1 MLLQRQTRF
10 LTIWI
15 RRDEMDRY
23 FKLIIILFFTFFL
36 GFTLTSNTSLAS
48 KTENAS
54 SIVQKLIE
62 KIQNIQETKYTE
74 EEKRTEFLQVIQTF
88 FDMNIVAK
96 VSTGPYWRTAT
107 SNEKKR
113 YTELITELIAD
124 ITASQLGD
132 ISNVEFQHHSSIQ
145 KGDKMVMVSGELIV
159 PNQSKSKINV
169 NWRFSTPD
177 SDVPK
182 IIDVEFENISMLVAQ
197 KEESVAIIRKN
208 GGVFSALITAIEE
221 KLRK

>member
-1 MLLQRQTRF
+1 
-10 LTIWI
+10 
-15 RRDEMDRY
+15 MDRY

-54 SIVQKLIE
+54 SMVQKLIE

-107 SNEKKR
+107 SDEKKR

-124 ITASQLGD
+124 VTASQLGD
-132 ISNVEFQHHSSIQ
+132 ISNVEFQHKSSTR
-145 KGDKMVMVSGELIV
+145 KGDKMVIVSGELIV
-159 PNQSKSKINV
+159 PSQSKSKINV

>member
-1 MLLQRQTRF
+1 
-10 LTIWI
+10 
-15 RRDEMDRY
+15 MDRY

-36 GFTLTSNTSLAS
+36 SFTLTSNTSLAS
-48 KTENAS
+48 KTEIAS

-62 KIQNIQETKYTE
+62 EIQNIQETKYTE
-74 EEKRTEFLQVIQTF
+74 EEKRTEFLKVIQTF

-96 VSTGPYWRTAT
+96 ASTGPYWRTAT
-107 SNEKKR
+107 SDEKKR

-124 ITASQLGD
+124 VTASQLGD
-132 ISNVEFQHHSSIQ
+132 ISEVEFQLQSSTP
-145 KGDKMVMVSGELIV
+145 KGDKMVIVSGELLV
-159 PNQSKSKINV
+159 PNQSVDKINV

>member
-1 MLLQRQTRF
+1 
-10 LTIWI
+10 
-15 RRDEMDRY
+15 MDRY
-23 FKLIIILFFTFFL
+23 LKLLIILFCTIFF
-36 GFTLTSNTSLAS
+36 GFAISSSTSLAS

-88 FDMNIVAK
+88 FDMNIIAK
-96 VSTGPYWRTAT
+96 ASTGPYWRTAT

-132 ISNVEFQHHSSIQ
+132 ISNVEFQHHSSTQ

-177 SDVPK
+177 SAVPK

-197 KEESVAIIRKN
+197 KEENVAIIRKN
-208 GGVFSALITAIEE
+208 GGVFSALITSIEE
-221 KLRK
+221 KLKK

>member
-1 MLLQRQTRF
+1 
-10 LTIWI
+10 
-15 RRDEMDRY
+15 MDRY
-23 FKLIIILFFTFFL
+23 LKLLITLFFTFFL
-36 GFTLTSNTSLAS
+36 GFAFTSNISSAS
-48 KTENAS
+48 KTETAS
-54 SIVQKLIE
+54 SIVQELIE
-62 KIQNIQETKYTE
+62 KVQNIQETKYTE

-88 FDMNIVAK
+88 FDMNIIAK
-96 VSTGPYWRTAT
+96 ASTGPYWRTAT

-124 ITASQLGD
+124 VTASQLGD
-132 ISNVEFQHHSSIQ
+132 ISNVEFQFHSSTQ
-145 KGDKMVMVSGELIV
+145 KGDKMVIVSGELLV
-159 PNQSKSKINV
+159 PNQSVDKINV

-197 KEESVAIIRKN
+197 KEENVAIIRKN

>member
-1 MLLQRQTRF
+1 
-10 LTIWI
+10 
-15 RRDEMDRY
+15 MDRY
-23 FKLIIILFFTFFL
+23 LKLLITLFFTFFL
-36 GFTLTSNTSLAS
+36 GFAFTSNISSAS

-54 SIVQKLIE
+54 SIVQELIE
-62 KIQNIQETKYTE
+62 KVQNIQETKYTE

-88 FDMNIVAK
+88 FDMNIIAK
-96 VSTGPYWRTAT
+96 ASTGPYWRTAT

-124 ITASQLGD
+124 VTASQLGD
-132 ISNVEFQHHSSIQ
+132 ISNVEFQIQSSTQ
-145 KGDKMVMVSGELIV
+145 KGNNMVLVSGELLV

-169 NWRFSTPD
+169 NWRFSTPN

-197 KEESVAIIRKN
+197 KEENVAIIRKN

>member
-1 MLLQRQTRF
+1 
-10 LTIWI
+10 
-15 RRDEMDRY
+15 MDRY

-88 FDMNIVAK
+88 FDMNIIAK
-96 VSTGPYWRTAT
+96 ASTGPYWRTAT

-132 ISNVEFQHHSSIQ
+132 ISNVEFQHHSSPQ
-145 KGDKMVMVSGELIV
+145 KGDKMVIVSGELLV

>member
-1 MLLQRQTRF
+1 
-10 LTIWI
+10 
-15 RRDEMDRY
+15 MDRY
-23 FKLIIILFFTFFL
+23 FKLLIILFFTFFL
-36 GFTLTSNTSLAS
+36 GYTLTSSTSLAS

-88 FDMNIVAK
+88 FDMNIIAK
-96 VSTGPYWRTAT
+96 ASTGPYWRTAT

-124 ITASQLGD
+124 VTASQLGD
-132 ISNVEFQHHSSIQ
+132 ISNVEFQLKSSTH
-145 KGDKMVMVSGELIV
+145 KGDKMVIVSGELLV
-159 PNQSKSKINV
+159 PSQSKSKINV

-197 KEESVAIIRKN
+197 KEENVAIIRKN

>member
-1 MLLQRQTRF
+1 
-10 LTIWI
+10 
-15 RRDEMDRY
+15 MDRY
-23 FKLIIILFFTFFL
+23 LKLLIILFCTFFFS
-36 GFTLTSNTSLAS
+36 FTLSSSSSLAS

-74 EEKRTEFLQVIQTF
+74 EEKRIEFLQVIRTF

-96 VSTGPYWRTAT
+96 ASTGPYWRTAT
-107 SNEKKR
+107 SDEKKR

-124 ITASQLGD
+124 VTASQLGD
-132 ISNVEFQHHSSIQ
+132 ISKVEFQLQSSTP
-145 KGDKMVMVSGELIV
+145 KGDKMVIVSGELLV

-177 SDVPK
+177 SNVPK

>member
-1 MLLQRQTRF
+1 MN
-10 LTIWI
+10 
-15 RRDEMDRY
+15 RY
-23 FKLIIILFFTFFL
+23 FKLLIILFFTFFL

-48 KTENAS
+48 KTETAS

-62 KIQNIQETKYTE
+62 KIQKIQETKYTE
-74 EEKRTEFLQVIQTF
+74 EEKRTEFLQVVQTF

-96 VSTGPYWRTAT
+96 ASTGPYWRTAT

-124 ITASQLGD
+124 VTASQLGD
-132 ISNVEFQHHSSIQ
+132 ISNVEFQLKSSTQ
-145 KGDKMVMVSGELIV
+145 KGNKMVIVSGELLV
-159 PNQSKSKINV
+159 PNQSKSKIDV

-177 SDVPK
+177 TDVPK

-197 KEESVAIIRKN
+197 KEENVAIIRKN
-208 GGVFSALITAIEE
+208 GGVFSALITTIEE

>member
-1 MLLQRQTRF
+1 
-10 LTIWI
+10 
-15 RRDEMDRY
+15 MDRY
-23 FKLIIILFFTFFL
+23 LKLLIILFFTFFL
-36 GFTLTSNTSLAS
+36 GFALASNTSLAS

-74 EEKRTEFLQVIQTF
+74 EEKRTEFLEVIQTF

-96 VSTGPYWRTAT
+96 ASTGPYWRTAT
-107 SNEKKR
+107 SNEKKH

-124 ITASQLGD
+124 VTASQLGD
-132 ISNVEFQHHSSIQ
+132 ISNVEFQLQSSTQ
-145 KGDKMVMVSGELIV
+145 KGDKMVIVSGELFV

>member
-1 MLLQRQTRF
+1 
-10 LTIWI
+10 
-15 RRDEMDRY
+15 MDRY

-36 GFTLTSNTSLAS
+36 SLTLTSNTSLAS
-48 KTENAS
+48 KTEIAS

-74 EEKRTEFLQVIQTF
+74 EEKRTEFLRVIQTF
-88 FDMNIVAK
+88 FDMNIIAK

-124 ITASQLGD
+124 VTASQLGD

-197 KEESVAIIRKN
+197 KEENVAIIRKN
-208 GGVFSALITAIEE
+208 GGVFSALITSIEE

>member
-1 MLLQRQTRF
+1 MDRF
-10 LTIWI
+10 L
-15 RRDEMDRY
+15 
-23 FKLIIILFFTFFL
+23 KLLIILFCTFFF
-36 GFTLTSNTSLAS
+36 GFTISSSTSLAS

-74 EEKRTEFLQVIQTF
+74 EEKRIEFLRVIQTF
-88 FDMNIVAK
+88 FDMNIIAK
-96 VSTGPYWRTAT
+96 ASTGPYWRTAT

-132 ISNVEFQHHSSIQ
+132 ISNVEFQHHSSTQ

-197 KEESVAIIRKN
+197 KEENVAIIRKN
-208 GGVFSALITAIEE
+208 GGVFSALITSIEE

>member
-1 MLLQRQTRF
+1 MV
-10 LTIWI
+10 
-15 RRDEMDRY
+15 RY
-23 FKLIIILFFTFFL
+23 LKLLIIIFFTFFL
-36 GFTLTSNTSLAS
+36 SFTLISNTSLAS

-54 SIVQKLIE
+54 SIVHKLIE
-62 KIQNIQETKYTE
+62 RIHRIQETKYTE
-74 EEKRTEFLQVIQTF
+74 EEKRAEFLQVIQTF
-88 FDMNIVAK
+88 FDMNIIAK
-96 VSTGPYWRTAT
+96 ASTGPYWRTAT

-124 ITASQLGD
+124 VTASQLGD
-132 ISNVEFQHHSSIQ
+132 ISEVEFQLQSSTP
-145 KGDKMVMVSGELIV
+145 KGDKMVIVSGELLV
-159 PNQSKSKINV
+159 PNQSKSTINV
-169 NWRFSTPD
+169 NWRFSTPNG
-177 SDVPK
+177 DVPK

>member
-1 MLLQRQTRF
+1 
-10 LTIWI
+10 
-15 RRDEMDRY
+15 MDRY
-23 FKLIIILFFTFFL
+23 LKLLITLFFTFFL
-36 GFTLTSNTSLAS
+36 GFAFTSNISSAS

-54 SIVQKLIE
+54 SIVQELIE
-62 KIQNIQETKYTE
+62 KVQNIQETKYTE

-88 FDMNIVAK
+88 FDMNIIAK
-96 VSTGPYWRTAT
+96 ASTGPYWRTAT

-197 KEESVAIIRKN
+197 KEENVAIIRKN
-208 GGVFSALITAIEE
+208 GGVFSALITSIEE

>member
-1 MLLQRQTRF
+1 
-10 LTIWI
+10 
-15 RRDEMDRY
+15 MDRY
-23 FKLIIILFFTFFL
+23 FKLIIILFFTFFI

-62 KIQNIQETKYTE
+62 KIQNIQQTKYTK

-124 ITASQLGD
+124 VTASQLGD
-132 ISNVEFQHHSSIQ
+132 ISNVEFQLHSSTQ
-145 KGDKMVMVSGELIV
+145 KGDKMVIVSGELLV

>member
-1 MLLQRQTRF
+1 
-10 LTIWI
+10 
-15 RRDEMDRY
+15 MDRY
-23 FKLIIILFFTFFL
+23 LKLLITLFFTFFL
-36 GFTLTSNTSLAS
+36 GFAFTSNISSAS

-54 SIVQKLIE
+54 SIVQELIE
-62 KIQNIQETKYTE
+62 KVQNIQETKYTE

-96 VSTGPYWRTAT
+96 ASTGPYWRTAT

-124 ITASQLGD
+124 VTASQLGD

>member
-1 MLLQRQTRF
+1 
-10 LTIWI
+10 
-15 RRDEMDRY
+15 MDRY
-23 FKLIIILFFTFFL
+23 LKLLITLFFTFFL
-36 GFTLTSNTSLAS
+36 GFAFTSNISSAS

-54 SIVQKLIE
+54 SIVQELIE
-62 KIQNIQETKYTE
+62 KVQNIQETKYTE

-107 SNEKKR
+107 SDEKKR

-124 ITASQLGD
+124 VTASQLGD
-132 ISNVEFQHHSSIQ
+132 ISNVEFQLHSSFQ
-145 KGDKMVMVSGELIV
+145 KGDKMVIVSGELLV

>member
-1 MLLQRQTRF
+1 
-10 LTIWI
+10 
-15 RRDEMDRY
+15 MDRY
-23 FKLIIILFFTFFL
+23 LKLLIILFFTFFL
-36 GFTLTSNTSLAS
+36 SFTLISNTSLAS

-62 KIQNIQETKYTE
+62 RIQSIQETKYTK

-96 VSTGPYWRTAT
+96 ASTGPYWRTAT

-124 ITASQLGD
+124 VTASQLGD
-132 ISNVEFQHHSSIQ
+132 ISNVEFQLQSSTPR
-145 KGDKMVMVSGELIV
+145 GDKMVIVSGELLV

-169 NWRFSTPD
+169 NWRFSTPN

-221 KLRK
+221 KLKK

>member
-1 MLLQRQTRF
+1 
-10 LTIWI
+10 
-15 RRDEMDRY
+15 MDRY
-23 FKLIIILFFTFFL
+23 LKLLITLFFTFFL
-36 GFTLTSNTSLAS
+36 GFAFTSNISSAS

-54 SIVQKLIE
+54 SIVQELIE
-62 KIQNIQETKYTE
+62 KVQNIQETKYTE

-88 FDMNIVAK
+88 FDMNIIAK
-96 VSTGPYWRTAT
+96 ASTGPYWRTAT

-197 KEESVAIIRKN
+197 KEENVAIIRKN

>member
-1 MLLQRQTRF
+1 
-10 LTIWI
+10 
-15 RRDEMDRY
+15 MDRY
-23 FKLIIILFFTFFL
+23 LKLLITLFFTFFL
-36 GFTLTSNTSLAS
+36 GFAFTSDISSAS

-54 SIVQKLIE
+54 SIVQELIE
-62 KIQNIQETKYTE
+62 KVQNIQETKYTE

-197 KEESVAIIRKN
+197 KEENVAIIRKN
-208 GGVFSALITAIEE
+208 GGVFSALITSIEE

>member
-1 MLLQRQTRF
+1 
-10 LTIWI
+10 
-15 RRDEMDRY
+15 MDRY

-54 SIVQKLIE
+54 STVQKLIE
-62 KIQNIQETKYTE
+62 TIQNIQETKYTE
-74 EEKRTEFLQVIQTF
+74 KEKRTEFLRVIQTF

-107 SNEKKR
+107 SDEKKR

-124 ITASQLGD
+124 VTASQLGD
-132 ISNVEFQHHSSIQ
+132 ISNVEFQFHSSTQ
-145 KGDKMVMVSGELIV
+145 KGDKMVIVSGELLV
-159 PNQSKSKINV
+159 PNQSQSKINV

>member
-1 MLLQRQTRF
+1 MDRF
-10 LTIWI
+10 L
-15 RRDEMDRY
+15 
-23 FKLIIILFFTFFL
+23 KLLIILFCTFFF
-36 GFTLTSNTSLAS
+36 GFAISSSTSLAS

-88 FDMNIVAK
+88 FDMNIIAK
-96 VSTGPYWRTAT
+96 ASTGPYWRTAT

-124 ITASQLGD
+124 VTASQLGD
-132 ISNVEFQHHSSIQ
+132 ISNVEFQLHSSTQ
-145 KGDKMVMVSGELIV
+145 KGDKMVIVSGELLV
-159 PNQSKSKINV
+159 PNQSKSEINV

-177 SDVPK
+177 SNVPK

>member
-1 MLLQRQTRF
+1 
-10 LTIWI
+10 
-15 RRDEMDRY
+15 MDRY
-23 FKLIIILFFTFFL
+23 FKLIIILFLTFFIS
-36 GFTLTSNTSLAS
+36 FTLTSNTSLAS

-62 KIQNIQETKYTE
+62 KIQNIQQTKYTE

-124 ITASQLGD
+124 VTASQLGD
-132 ISNVEFQHHSSIQ
+132 ISNVEFQLHSSTQ
-145 KGDKMVMVSGELIV
+145 KGDKMVIVSGELLV

>member
-1 MLLQRQTRF
+1 
-10 LTIWI
+10 
-15 RRDEMDRY
+15 MDRY
-23 FKLIIILFFTFFL
+23 LKLLIILFCTFFF
-36 GFTLTSNTSLAS
+36 GFAISSSTSLAS

-62 KIQNIQETKYTE
+62 KIQNIQETEYTK

-88 FDMNIVAK
+88 FDMNIIAK
-96 VSTGPYWRTAT
+96 ASTGPYWRTAT

-124 ITASQLGD
+124 VTASQLGD
-132 ISNVEFQHHSSIQ
+132 ISNVEFQLHSSTQ
-145 KGDKMVMVSGELIV
+145 KGDKMVIVSGELLV
-159 PNQSKSKINV
+159 PNQSTSKINV

-197 KEESVAIIRKN
+197 KEENVAIIRKN

>member
-1 MLLQRQTRF
+1 MNRYLKLL
-10 LTIWI
+10 
-15 RRDEMDRY
+15 
-23 FKLIIILFFTFFL
+23 IILFFTFFL
-36 GFTLTSNTSLAS
+36 SFTLTSNTSLAS
-48 KTENAS
+48 KTEIAS

-74 EEKRTEFLQVIQTF
+74 EEKRTEFLKVIETF

-96 VSTGPYWRTAT
+96 ASTGPYWRTAT

-124 ITASQLGD
+124 VTASQLGD
-132 ISNVEFQHHSSIQ
+132 ISNVEFQLQSSTQ
-145 KGDKMVMVSGELIV
+145 KGDKMVIVSGELIV
-159 PNQSKSKINV
+159 PNQSIGKINV
-169 NWRFSTPD
+169 NWRFSTPG

>member
-1 MLLQRQTRF
+1 MHVVYLHPNHSLVHLIAKRSNQILACAQAAPDCVPRQ
-10 LTIWI
+10 I
-15 RRDEMDRY
+15 
-23 FKLIIILFFTFFL
+23 
-36 GFTLTSNTSLAS
+36 
-48 KTENAS
+48 
-54 SIVQKLIE
+54 IE
-62 KIQNIQETKYTE
+62 KVQNIQETKYTE

-88 FDMNIVAK
+88 FDMNIIAK
-96 VSTGPYWRTAT
+96 ASTGPYWRTAT

>member
-1 MLLQRQTRF
+1 
-10 LTIWI
+10 
-15 RRDEMDRY
+15 MDRY
-23 FKLIIILFFTFFL
+23 LKLLIILFCTFFF
-36 GFTLTSNTSLAS
+36 GFAISSSTSLAS

-74 EEKRTEFLQVIQTF
+74 EEKRTEFLRVIQTF
-88 FDMNIVAK
+88 FDMNIIAK
-96 VSTGPYWRTAT
+96 ASTGPYWRTAT

-132 ISNVEFQHHSSIQ
+132 ISNVEFQLQSYTQ

-177 SDVPK
+177 SAVPK

-197 KEESVAIIRKN
+197 KEENVAIIRKN

>member
-1 MLLQRQTRF
+1 
-10 LTIWI
+10 
-15 RRDEMDRY
+15 MDRY
-23 FKLIIILFFTFFL
+23 LKLLITLFFTFFL
-36 GFTLTSNTSLAS
+36 GFAFTSNISSAS

-54 SIVQKLIE
+54 SIVQELIE
-62 KIQNIQETKYTE
+62 KVQNIQETKYTE

-88 FDMNIVAK
+88 FDMNIIAK
-96 VSTGPYWRTAT
+96 ASTGPYWRTAT

>member
-1 MLLQRQTRF
+1 
-10 LTIWI
+10 
-15 RRDEMDRY
+15 MDRY
-23 FKLIIILFFTFFL
+23 LKLLIILFCTFFF
-36 GFTLTSNTSLAS
+36 GFAISSSTSLTS

-62 KIQNIQETKYTE
+62 KIQNIQEGNFTE
-74 EEKRTEFLQVIQTF
+74 EEKRTKFLQLIQTF
-88 FDMNIVAK
+88 FDMNIIAK
-96 VSTGPYWRTAT
+96 ASTGPYWRTAT

-124 ITASQLGD
+124 VTASQLGD
-132 ISNVEFQHHSSIQ
+132 ISNVEFQHHSTTQ
-145 KGDKMVMVSGELIV
+145 KGDKMVIVSGELVV

-197 KEESVAIIRKN
+197 KEESAAIIRKN

-221 KLRK
+221 KLKK

>member
-1 MLLQRQTRF
+1 
-10 LTIWI
+10 
-15 RRDEMDRY
+15 MDRY
-23 FKLIIILFFTFFL
+23 LKLLITLFFTFFL
-36 GFTLTSNTSLAS
+36 GFAFTSNISSAS
-48 KTENAS
+48 KTETAS
-54 SIVQKLIE
+54 SIVQELIE
-62 KIQNIQETKYTE
+62 KVQNIQETKYTE

-88 FDMNIVAK
+88 FDMNIIAK
-96 VSTGPYWRTAT
+96 ASTGPYWRTAT

-132 ISNVEFQHHSSIQ
+132 ISNVEFQHHSSTQ

-197 KEESVAIIRKN
+197 KEENVAIIRKN
-208 GGVFSALITAIEE
+208 GGVFSALITSIEE

>member
-1 MLLQRQTRF
+1 
-10 LTIWI
+10 
-15 RRDEMDRY
+15 MDRY
-23 FKLIIILFFTFFL
+23 LKLLIILFCTFFF
-36 GFTLTSNTSLAS
+36 GFAISSSTSLAS

-74 EEKRTEFLQVIQTF
+74 EEKRIEFLQVIQTF
-88 FDMNIVAK
+88 FDMNIIAK
-96 VSTGPYWRTAT
+96 ASTGPYWRTAT

-124 ITASQLGD
+124 VTASQLGD
-132 ISNVEFQHHSSIQ
+132 ISNVEFQLQSSTQ
-145 KGDKMVMVSGELIV
+145 KGDKMVIVSGELLV

-169 NWRFSTPD
+169 NWRFSTPG

-197 KEESVAIIRKN
+197 KEENVAIIRKN

>member
-1 MLLQRQTRF
+1 
-10 LTIWI
+10 
-15 RRDEMDRY
+15 MDRY
-23 FKLIIILFFTFFL
+23 LKLLIILFCTFFFS
-36 GFTLTSNTSLAS
+36 FTLSSSSSLAS

-74 EEKRTEFLQVIQTF
+74 EEKRTEFLRVIQTF
-88 FDMNIVAK
+88 FDMNIIAK
-96 VSTGPYWRTAT
+96 ASTGPYWRTAT

-124 ITASQLGD
+124 VTASQLGD
-132 ISNVEFQHHSSIQ
+132 ISDVEFQLQSSTR
-145 KGDKMVMVSGELIV
+145 KGDRMLIVSGELLV
-159 PNQSKSKINV
+159 PNQSVGKINV
-169 NWRFSTPD
+169 NWRFSTSD

-197 KEESVAIIRKN
+197 KEENVAIIRKN
-208 GGVFSALITAIEE
+208 GGVFSALITSIEE

>member
-1 MLLQRQTRF
+1 
-10 LTIWI
+10 
-15 RRDEMDRY
+15 MDRY
-23 FKLIIILFFTFFL
+23 LKLLIILFFTFFL

-74 EEKRTEFLQVIQTF
+74 EEKRIEFLQVIQTF

-96 VSTGPYWRTAT
+96 ASTGPYWRTAT

-132 ISNVEFQHHSSIQ
+132 ISNVEFQHHSSTQ
-145 KGDKMVMVSGELIV
+145 KGDKMVIVSGELLV

-197 KEESVAIIRKN
+197 KEENVAIIRKN